1 MFLTCKM
8 LKRNN
13 PMEMLPVL
21 LLDVLIIKSYQ
32 MLQRP
37 FESFLE
43 IKIRIKNLCVSYKDN
58 LCILQSNRQKL
69 LHTVSAA
76 MEVPFFTHEQPN
88 MCMNRLL

>member
-43 IKIRIKNLCVSYKDN
+43 IKIKI
-58 LCILQSNRQKL
+58 
-69 LHTVSAA
+69 
-76 MEVPFFTHEQPN
+76 E
-88 MCMNRLL
+88 